1 MSWFK
6 PFKMEFAPF
15 AEFGNPQVDEILQAY
30 DLPNTQHSILSLV
43 TQRQQQNDVLGL
55 TLKLPPGYQVNS
67 EADFER
73 LHDMLARALE
83 PVGVREL
90 NLHFITQ
97 KGNGSPHEPEKG
109 LSSAAMQ
116 ERRPEEYNSAKKTQA
131 EFESSGQIQGQ
142 NNLPPVIDAQAISGQ
157 SKTTKSLATAFEP
170 SGQAQY
176 QGGQGQQQVSLPPVL
191 DAQAQSQAQSKF
203 QPQSQSPSIIQSAQ
217 TATKPSEAVRS
228 EAEQRE
234 EQLTTKRPA
243 PPTQAQLKAHPRIKN
258 VIVVASGK
266 GGVGK
271 STTTVN
277 LALALQQTGARV
289 GVLDADIYGP
299 SVPTMLGT
307 AGQTPLIENEQFVPL
322 EAYGMAVLSIGNLT
336 GDDNTPIVWRGPKA
350 TGALMQLFNQTA
362 WPDLDYLLIDMP
374 PGTGDIQLTL
384 AQRIPV
390 TGAVIV
396 TTPQHVALMDAQK
409 GIELFNKVNIPVL
422 GVVENMSTH
431 VCSSCGQ
438 VDEIFGTGG
447 GEQLSQ
453 RYQIPLLGRLPLDAS
468 IRQNADQGR
477 PSVVANDQAARY
489 YKDIALSMLV
499 QLAKVPTRER
509 ENNRIF

>member
-15 AEFGNPQVDEILQAY
+15 AEFGNPQIDEILKNHY
-30 DLPNTQHSILSLV
+30 LPNTQHTVLSLV

-55 TLKLPPGYQVNS
+55 TLKLPAGYQVNS
-67 EADFER
+67 EADFEQ
-73 LHDMLARALE
+73 LHNSLASDLE
-83 PVGVREL
+83 KAGIREL
-90 NLHFITQ
+90 NLHFVTQ
-97 KGNGSPHEPEKG
+97 KASGSQQQQ
-109 LSSAAMQ
+109 SQM
-116 ERRPEEYNSAKKTQA
+116 
-131 EFESSGQIQGQ
+131 
-142 NNLPPVIDAQAISGQ
+142 NLPPVIDAQVAAQANS
-157 SKTTKSLATAFEP
+157 SLTRAE
-170 SGQAQY
+170 
-176 QGGQGQQQVSLPPVL
+176 LPPVTN
-191 DAQAQSQAQSKF
+191 AQAQSAVQH
-203 QPQSQSPSIIQSAQ
+203 Q
-217 TATKPSEAVRS
+217 TAHAEAGGSEAV
-228 EAEQRE
+228 QRE
-234 EQLTTKRPA
+234 DQLTSKRPA
-243 PPTQAQLKAHPRIKN
+243 PPTQSQLQAHPRIKH

-277 LALALQQTGARV
+277 LALALQQTGAKV

-307 AGQTPLIENEQFVPL
+307 AGKTPLIENEQFIPL
-322 EAYGMAVLSIGNLT
+322 EAFGMAVLSIGNLT
-336 GDDNTPIVWRGPKA
+336 GDDNTPVVWRGPKA

-431 VCSSCGQ
+431 VCSNCGHT
-438 VDEIFGTGG
+438 DEIFGTGG
-447 GEQLSQ
+447 GDKLSAT
-453 RYQIPLLGRLPLDAS
+453 YQVPLLGRLPLNAS
-468 IRQNADQGR
+468 IRQNADQGT
-477 PSVVANDQAARY
+477 PSVIAKDSANDNVASQ
-489 YKDIALSMLV
+489 YKDIALAMLV
-499 QLAKVPTRER
+499 QLAKLPTRKR
-509 ENNRIF
+509 DNNRIL

>member
-6 PFKMEFAPF
+6 PFKMEFTPF
-15 AEFGNPQVDEILQAY
+15 AEFGNPQVDEILKAHY
-30 DLPNTQHSILSLV
+30 LPNTQYSILSLV
-43 TQRQQQNDVLGL
+43 SQRQQQNDILGL

-67 EADFER
+67 EADFEQ
-73 LHDMLARALE
+73 LHDRLAAALE
-83 PVGVREL
+83 QVGVREL
-90 NLHFITQ
+90 NLHFVSQKASGTQ
-97 KGNGSPHEPEKG
+97 HEQAKSMSTTAQRAYPEV
-109 LSSAAMQ
+109 AA
-116 ERRPEEYNSAKKTQA
+116 RPQA
-131 EFESSGQIQGQ
+131 ESGPGGQ
-142 NNLPPVIDAQAISGQ
+142 L
-157 SKTTKSLATAFEP
+157 
-170 SGQAQY
+170 QY
-176 QGGQGQQQVSLPPVL
+176 QGGQAQWQHTLPPVT
-191 DAQAQSQAQSKF
+191 DAQAQHQHQHQH
-203 QPQSQSPSIIQSAQ
+203 QPQPQPLAQ
-217 TATKPSEAVRS
+217 AGRAASEAPAS
-228 EAEQRE
+228 EAEQQE
-234 EQLTTKRPA
+234 AELTSKRPA
-243 PPTQAQLKAHPRIKN
+243 PPGQHQLKAHPRIKQ

-277 LALALQQTGARV
+277 LALALQQTGAKV

-307 AGQTPLIENEQFVPL
+307 AGKTPLIENEQFVPL

-362 WPDLDYLLIDMP
+362 WPELDYLLIDMP

-409 GIELFNKVNIPVL
+409 AIELFNKVNIPVL

-431 VCSSCGQ
+431 VCSNCGHT
-438 VDEIFGTGG
+438 DEIFGSGG
-447 GEQLSQ
+447 GDKLSANY
-453 RYQIPLLGRLPLDAS
+453 RIPLLGRLPLKAS
-468 IRQNADQGR
+468 IRQNADQGM
-477 PSVVANDQAARY
+477 PSVIAHDHAASY
-489 YKDIALSMLV
+489 YKDIALAMLV
-499 QLAKVPTRER
+499 QLAKIPGRER
-509 ENNRIF
+509 DNSRIF

>member
-15 AEFGNPQVDEILQAY
+15 AEFGNPQIDEILKNHY
-30 DLPNTQHSILSLV
+30 LPNTQHTVLSLV

-55 TLKLPPGYQVNS
+55 TLKLPAGYQVTS
-67 EADFER
+67 EADFEQ
-73 LHDMLARALE
+73 LHNSLASDLE
-83 PVGVREL
+83 KAGIREL
-90 NLHFITQ
+90 NLHFVTQ
-97 KGNGSPHEPEKG
+97 KASGSQQQQ
-109 LSSAAMQ
+109 SQ
-116 ERRPEEYNSAKKTQA
+116 V
-131 EFESSGQIQGQ
+131 
-142 NNLPPVIDAQAISGQ
+142 NLPPV
-157 SKTTKSLATAFEP
+157 TN
-170 SGQAQY
+170 
-176 QGGQGQQQVSLPPVL
+176 
-191 DAQAQSQAQSKF
+191 AQAQSAVQR
-203 QPQSQSPSIIQSAQ
+203 Q
-217 TATKPSEAVRS
+217 TAHAEAGRSEAV
-228 EAEQRE
+228 QRE
-234 EQLTTKRPA
+234 DQLTAKRPA
-243 PPTQAQLKAHPRIKN
+243 PPTQSQLQAHPRIKH

-277 LALALQQTGARV
+277 LALALQQTGAKV

-307 AGQTPLIENEQFVPL
+307 AGKTPLIENEQFIPL
-322 EAYGMAVLSIGNLT
+322 EAFGMAVLSIGNLT
-336 GDDNTPIVWRGPKA
+336 GDDNTPVVWRGPKA

-431 VCSSCGQ
+431 VCSNCGHT
-438 VDEIFGTGG
+438 DEIFGTGG
-447 GEQLSQ
+447 GDKLSAA
-453 RYQIPLLGRLPLDAS
+453 YQVPLLGRLPLNAS
-468 IRQNADQGR
+468 IRQNADRGT
-477 PSVVANDQAARY
+477 PSVIAKDSANDNVASH
-489 YKDIALSMLV
+489 YKDIALAMLV
-499 QLAKVPTRER
+499 QLAKIPSRER
-509 ENNRIF
+509 DSNRIF